1 MATAKDSRIY
11 LRASAEQATLIRRAA
26 QVQRKSTSEFVLDSA
41 CRSAESALYDL
52 RTIRLDERGWNQLA
66 TALDREARE
75 IPELVE
81 LFKEKAP
88 WD

>member
-1 MATAKDSRIY
+1 MTTAKDSRIY
-11 LRASAEQATLIRRAA
+11 LRASTEQASLIRRAA
-26 QVQRKSTSEFVLDSA
+26 DLQHKSISEFVLDAA
-41 CRSAESALYDL
+41 CRSAENAIYDL
-52 RTIRLDERGWNQLA
+52 KTIRLDERGWNQFT
-66 TALDREARE
+66 TALDRAARK